1 MSIRA
6 KRQRFL
12 DEMMAEVILYGG
24 LPCRRSDV
32 YRDALA
38 RTGSMRAADR
48 FAFLPKA
55 IDAEPITRE
64 QLEALP

>member
-1 MSIRA
+1 MSIQA
-6 KRQRFL
+6 KRKRFL
-12 DEMMAEVILYGG
+12 DEMIAEVILYGG

-38 RTGSMRAADR
+38 RTGNMRAADR

-55 IDAEPITRE
+55 IDAVPLTRAE
-64 QLEALP
+64 LEALP